1 MTQRVRYRDA
11 VVRTANIVPDVARFI
26 TGLPSLWY
34 PGKEL
39 ATILAKLDNEAHS
52 PDKIDT
58 LHTVWT
64 NALMSVAHH
73 LYALDYPTGD
83 VAHVLR
89 EVLRIREKR
98 NFSIDVSILRY
109 SKAYYTGSLAANRW
123 LSDDAQA
130 PSSITIGAS
139 VAPFLAILAG
149 GGRLSLDEIQL
160 IAEVSKPWWMPSD
173 EPGYGRAGFFMR
185 DPNGMSIFS
194 YLIYQSPDHNTDWVQ
209 TFLGD
214 HPARFALID
223 PSIFYRYGQA
233 IAAGDQKAAEQY
245 AAVLDRLFE
254 GKIEL
259 MLEPW
264 PEVTGSKYPLLLHV
278 PEAASGT
285 TGFLHYVAVRHR
297 RHDLLTHLHI
307 LNGSEEALPIV
318 YVLPSLPF
326 GEEIEETVNAL
337 GGIEPGVRRDPKRQQ
352 WEPKVRQSYVQG
364 AARGGATNEAAGLSQ
379 LWPAM
384 YFYSLNKLSATERRN
399 ILNDPFAVIGKEP
412 SKAKTEWPYPAIEE
426 PIPDDDMTIFA
437 STAWAQPWL
446 GHHAPKTIYDALHLL
461 REINRSASIKSGNKS
476 TNVNESV
483 ALVTLQR
490 LASSAATMP
499 IPAGLDADYAVAT
512 HANIGF
518 DPALIRAMTS
528 TEGIVPAVIAP
539 RFESIVYQL
548 NQLRDYET
556 RCERSS
562 GPEL

>member
-1 MTQRVRYRDA
+1 MTTRVRYRDA
-11 VVRTANIVPDVARFI
+11 VVRTANVVPDVARFI
-26 TGLPSLWY
+26 SGLPSLWY

-39 ATILAKLDNEAHS
+39 ATILAKLDADAHS
-52 PDKIDT
+52 PDKIDA
-58 LHTVWT
+58 LRAVWT
-64 NALMSVAHH
+64 NALMSAAHH
-73 LYALDYPTGD
+73 LYALDYPSGD
-83 VAHVLR
+83 VAQVLR

-98 NFSIDVSILRY
+98 GFHVDAALLHH
-109 SKAYYTGSLAANRW
+109 SKAHYTGSLAANRW

-149 GGRLSLDEIQL
+149 GGRLTLDEIQL
-160 IAEVSKPWWMPSD
+160 IVEVSKPWWMPSD

-194 YLIYQSPDHNTDWVQ
+194 YLIYQMSDQHPDWVR
-209 TFLGD
+209 TFLGEE
-214 HPARFALID
+214 PARFALID

-233 IAAGDQKAAEQY
+233 IAAGDRKAAEQY

-254 GKIEL
+254 RNIDQMVK
-259 MLEPW
+259 PW
-264 PEVTGSKYPLLLHV
+264 PEVTNCEYPVLLHV

-285 TGFLHYVAVRHR
+285 TGFLHYVAVRHG

-307 LNGSEEALPIV
+307 LNGSESALPIT

-337 GGIEPGVRRDPKRQQ
+337 GGIEPGVRRDPKRRQ

-384 YFYSLNKLSATERRN
+384 YFYSLNKLSANDRQK
-399 ILNDPFAVIGKEP
+399 ILNDPYAIIERRT
-412 SKAKTEWPYPAIEE
+412 SKAKTEWPHPASED

-437 STAWAQPWL
+437 SIAWAQPWL
-446 GHHAPKTIYDALHLL
+446 AHHAPKTIYDALHLL
-461 REINRSASIKSGNKS
+461 REINRFTPMTSKSIS

-483 ALVTLQR
+483 ARVALQR
-490 LASSAATMP
+490 LASAAATMP

-539 RFESIVYQL
+539 RFESIVYQIDR
-548 NQLRDYET
+548 LRDHET
-556 RCERSS
+556 RCERSP